1 MKGGRVRNAILSI
14 HRKDET
20 FTKDKKET
28 AKEIMDFFKK
38 LFDE

>member
-1 MKGGRVRNAILSI
+1 MKGGRVRNAILGI

-20 FTKDKKET
+20 FTKDKKEF